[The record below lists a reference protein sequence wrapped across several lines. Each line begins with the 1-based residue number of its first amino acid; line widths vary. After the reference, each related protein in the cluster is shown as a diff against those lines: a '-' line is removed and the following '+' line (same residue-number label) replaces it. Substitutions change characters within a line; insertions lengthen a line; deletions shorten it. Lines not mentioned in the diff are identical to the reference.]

1 MMNTNILIIGAGI
14 AGLCAAKE
22 ATAKGDKVVV
32 IEQKEDVSTSG
43 VEYITKTNLRQLN
56 IKSNPDWI
64 LNTTNGFTLNSPDN
78 TSIVLDDSTIAMPEK
93 SYIVD
98 LDNFNKD
105 LKKMA
110 LDSNAEIYFNTKA
123 TGISRNGSSVVVTVD
138 NKDIG
143 EITTDILIIAEG
155 LDSNMTKQV
164 NLEYD
169 LSNKNTRS
177 IVQYKVKSVN
187 VGVDNNINMYFGSV
201 APGGYAWILPVDENN
216 AYIGLSTL
224 NNNDSDSGE
233 LLDNFLSEKLDD
245 YTIIDKESH
254 VLPVNGISRER
265 VDDNIMITG
274 DAAGFINPLT
284 NMKLENAIA
293 SGLYAGV
300 VASELIFTGE
310 DLDKVYMQK
319 FTMYT
324 DMLINEDTERYNE
337 TRKFL
342 LSLSDDDFNIIASQ
356 LENAEMYESDIDNII
371 RYMIE
376 NCSKPGLQLKTL
388 YA

>member
-1 MMNTNILIIGAGI
+1 MNTNILIIGAGI

>member
-1 MMNTNILIIGAGI
+1 MNTNILIIGAGI

-32 IEQKEDVSTSG
+32 IEQKEDVSTNG

-64 LNTTNGFTLNSPDN
+64 LNTTDGFTLNSPDN
-78 TSIVLDDSTIAMPEK
+78 NRIVLDDSTIAMPEK

-98 LDNFNKD
+98 LDKFNKD

-138 NKDIG
+138 NTDIG

-155 LDSNMTKQV
+155 LDSNMTKEV
-164 NLEYD
+164 NLDYD
-169 LSNKNTRS
+169 LSDKNTRS

-187 VGVDNNINMYFGSV
+187 VGADNNINMYFGSV

-224 NNNDSDSGE
+224 NSNDSDSEE

-245 YTIIDKESH
+245 YTIIDKESRI
-254 VLPVNGISRER
+254 LPINGISRER

-284 NMKLENAIA
+284 NMKLEDAIA
-293 SGLYAGV
+293 SGIYAGV
-300 VASELIFTGE
+300 VAGELIFTGE

-376 NCSKPGLQLKTL
+376 NCSKPGLQLKNL